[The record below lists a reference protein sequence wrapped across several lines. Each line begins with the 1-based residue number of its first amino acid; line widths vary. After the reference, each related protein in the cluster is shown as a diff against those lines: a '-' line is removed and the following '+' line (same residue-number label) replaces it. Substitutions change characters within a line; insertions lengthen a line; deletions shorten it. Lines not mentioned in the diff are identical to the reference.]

1 MTHTT
6 SKKDMEQHYALNAE
20 DLTPVRLNTDELVY
34 ISKKADLS
42 GKHLIRMYKKNGRA
56 IVEKR
61 YKEYSPLMLHPAN
74 ICTHERNTWKIYTYS
89 WGETCEYC
97 PVCNPVNDE
106 THDPLNCESN
116 PC

>member
-42 GKHLIRMYKKNGRA
+42 GKHLIRMYKRMDGR
-56 IVEKR
+56 
-61 YKEYSPLMLHPAN
+61 
-74 ICTHERNTWKIYTYS
+74 
-89 WGETCEYC
+89 
-97 PVCNPVNDE
+97 
-106 THDPLNCESN
+106 
-116 PC
+116 